1 MNVCYQ
7 RERLDNGGLYMKL
20 GARVLIAL
28 LLVGI
33 LPLTAAGVFS
43 YYETK
48 KELLKSSAATLESL
62 RNSNK
67 EQVENYFRER
77 TRNVETLAASGTI
90 LTAIQALDQ
99 VWRLGKEDPVYLEAV
114 SAYTK
119 EVSMEAA
126 RYGFANAYLV
136 SELGDVIFQ
145 IKRQADFG
153 TNLLTG
159 PYASSVLGQT
169 VQKVAKLQ
177 STEMSDL
184 GRYEASGNQPGVFI
198 SVPIYDKGRVI
209 GQLAAEVSLEYISRQ
224 LNRREGLGET
234 GKVYLVGED
243 KLMRSELGT
252 QQNTLLQQQVDT
264 EIVKEALFSSEP
276 AGTKESTDFLG
287 KEVLVSYDKVAVGK
301 HNWVILAEMD
311 MTEIMRGPNQIMQT
325 MILFDG
331 IVLLLIVMISAY
343 TANWLSQSFQGM
355 LDVAARIGKGDFAS
369 PFSAKLLKRKD
380 ELGQL
385 ARSLY
390 EMRGQLHNILQ
401 QVRQASVSVADSV
414 RGIHGNTAEIAA
426 SSQQIVQVVDN
437 VAISADNQLDKM
449 GETLHLAEELTRD
462 VAGVT
467 ENVQRVTVSSQ
478 EMKQYAEQ
486 GREAVNA
493 VIVSMEE
500 INRSVDA
507 AKEVIHALE
516 QRSQDISRIIAVITE
531 IARQTN
537 LLALNAAIEAARA
550 GENGKGFAVVAG
562 EVRKLAEG
570 TNEATQQI
578 VNMINDI
585 QKDTKAAVERMEEG
599 AGTTSRGM
607 NTARSSGEMFQSIE
621 QNILR
626 VSLEMESV
634 SQAFGRM
641 APQARQV
648 VVVAHEVSAASSEAA
663 AGVQTISAALEE
675 QSSSMELIVHSA
687 DQLALLAEELRSS
700 LSSFI
705 LSESSEEMGN

>member
-1 MNVCYQ
+1 MDY
-7 RERLDNGGLYMKL
+7 GGLYMKL

-28 LLVGI
+28 LLAGI
-33 LPLTAAGVFS
+33 VPLTAAGVFS

-48 KELLKSSAATLESL
+48 EELLNSSAATLESL

-90 LTAIQALDQ
+90 ITAIQAFEQ
-99 VWRLGKEDPVYLEAV
+99 VWRQGKDHPAYQEAE
-114 SAYTK
+114 SAHTK
-119 EVSMEAA
+119 EIKMESA
-126 RYGFANAYLV
+126 RYGFTNASLI
-136 SELGDVIFQ
+136 SEQGDVIYQ
-145 IKRQADFG
+145 IKPQADLG
-153 TNLLTG
+153 TNLLSG
-159 PYASSVLGQT
+159 QYASSVLGQT

-184 GRYEASGNQPGVFI
+184 GRYKASGNQPGVFI
-198 SVPIYDKGRVI
+198 SVPIYERGVVI
-209 GQLAAEVSLEYISRQ
+209 GQLAVEVSLEYISRQ

-234 GKVYLVGED
+234 GKIYMVGAD
-243 KLMRSELGT
+243 KLMRSELGSE
-252 QQNTLLQQQVDT
+252 QNTLLNQQVDT
-264 EIVKEALFSSEP
+264 EIVKEALFSPQST
-276 AGTKESTDFLG
+276 GTKQSIDYLG
-287 KEVLVSYDKVAVGK
+287 KEVLVSYDKVTVGK
-301 HNWVILAEMD
+301 HNWVILAEID
-311 MTEIMRGPNQIMQT
+311 MTEIMKGPNQIMQT
-325 MILFDG
+325 MILFNG
-331 IVLLLIVMISAY
+331 IVLLLIVIISTY
-343 TANWLSQSFQGM
+343 TANWLNQSFQGM

-369 PFSAKLLKRKD
+369 MFPPKLLKRKD

-390 EMRGQLHNILQ
+390 EMRQQLHAILQ
-401 QVRQASVSVADSV
+401 QVRQASTSVTDSV
-414 RGIHGNTAEIAA
+414 RNIHGNTGEIAA
-426 SSQQIVQVVDN
+426 TSQQIVQVVDS
-437 VAISADNQLDKM
+437 VAVSADNQLDKM

-467 ENVQRVTVSSQ
+467 ENVQRVSVSSQ
-478 EMKQYAEQ
+478 EMKQHAEQ
-486 GREAVNA
+486 GREAVTA

-570 TNEATQQI
+570 TNEAAQQI
-578 VNMINDI
+578 VKMISAI

-599 AGTTSRGM
+599 AGTTARGM
-607 NTARSSGEMFQSIE
+607 STARRSGEMFQSIE
-621 QNILR
+621 QNIWR
-626 VSLEMESV
+626 VSQEMESV
-634 SQAFGRM
+634 SKAFGRM
-641 APQARQV
+641 APQAQQV
-648 VVVAHEVSAASSEAA
+648 VAVAHEVSAASSEAA
-663 AGVQTISAALEE
+663 TGVQTISAAVEE

-687 DQLALLAEELRSS
+687 DHLATLAEELRSS
-700 LSSFI
+700 LSSFV
-705 LSESSEEMGN
+705 LSESSELTQTG